1 MYSHIVTKIDAIK
14 ANGSLQKKGAEKVD
28 NSKNKKPQV
37 SSFPPY
43 IAALLG

>member
-1 MYSHIVTKIDAIK
+1 MDNRIGFQKVGT
-14 ANGSLQKKGAEKVD
+14 KKGAEKVD